1 MVDLFKDNVMETGL
15 GNQVILL
22 YGRAKVGKTTLAAE
36 FPNPVFLATESGH
49 GYLKKKVKICNCSNW
64 SKFID
69 ACKYLAKGE
78 HDRKTV
84 IIDTIDNLV
93 DSCTEHICAE
103 QGIGHPSELAMGK
116 GWALV
121 TSELRRTMTKLS
133 LLPYTLV
140 MVSHSVKETIETST
154 GRKYDRWSI
163 APSGKNKGI
172 FLNMSD
178 MILFIDFVKDGDSM
192 KRIIR
197 TKPCQSWEAGDR
209 TGKLPAEMPL
219 DYEELYNKLI

>member
-1 MVDLFKDNVMETGL
+1 MVDLFEDNVMETGL

-22 YGRAKVGKTTLAAE
+22 YGRAKVGKTTLASE

-49 GYLKKKVKICNCSNW
+49 GYLKKKVKVCDCGSW
-64 SKFID
+64 TKFIN
-69 ACKYLAKGE
+69 ACKYLSKGE

-84 IIDTIDNLV
+84 VIDTIDNLV
-93 DSCTEHICAE
+93 DSCTEHICGE

-140 MVSHSVKETIETST
+140 MVSHSVKETIETSL

-178 MILFIDFVKDGDSM
+178 MILFIDFVKDGDTM
-192 KRIIR
+192 KRVIR
-197 TKPCQSWEAGDR
+197 TKPDASYEAGDR
-209 TGKLPAEMPL
+209 SGRLDAIIPL
-219 DYEELYNKLI
+219 DYDKLYKQLI